1 VLIMQF
7 IDAYSFDIRSVKKTC
22 VHIVHPDGRLIPFD
36 TYNLFYRDGLGN
48 LVAVEVKT
56 TPTFS
61 INRSTVLFP
70 ARGFYSFPLFVPQ
83 YAMSADDQRFL
94 MIRASIACVAV
105 SARRRAERE

>member
-1 VLIMQF
+1 
-7 IDAYSFDIRSVKKTC
+7 
-22 VHIVHPDGRLIPFD
+22 
-36 TYNLFYRDGLGN
+36 LFYRDGLGN

-70 ARGFYSFPLFVPQ
+70 ARVFYSFPLFVPQ

-94 MIRASIACVAV
+94 MIRAQAASDPDKLIVV
-105 SARRRAERE
+105 ENWFEELGSKSRK